1 MFLDRC
7 RSWWKRRSWR
17 PRWHL
22 RSPRPPR
29 RPSARPRRR
38 RRRRCRRR
46 CRSRCYGRPPW
57 WCDRHRRTMRQ
68 LRQAIHDAMIHEIS
82 MKSPWNANDFLIS
95 GRSGSFWVK
104 CVISWDFWNGIDSTT
119 KRYQTDIP
127 TSITRNVG
135 FQEYD
140 EQKLQKQLVNL
151 N

>member
-1 MFLDRC
+1 VV
-7 RSWWKRRSWR
+7 
-17 PRWHL
+17 
-22 RSPRPPR
+22 RPP
-29 RPSARPRRR
+29 PKNNAAAAA
-38 RRRRCRRR
+38 
-46 CRSRCYGRPPW
+46 GPPW
-57 WCDRHRRTMRQ
+57 C
-68 LRQAIHDAMIHEIS
+68 HDPWNLHEIS
-82 MKSPWNANDFLIS
+82 MKCEWFSNS

>member
-1 MFLDRC
+1 MLMFLDRC

-29 RPSARPRRR
+29 RPSARP

-82 MKSPWNANDFLIS
+82 MKCEWFSNFWKIWKFLSEMCDFMRFLKRDRLDNETIS
-95 GRSGSFWVK
+95 NRYSNINYK
-104 CVISWDFWNGIDSTT
+104 KRGIPRIRWAKATKTT
-119 KRYQTDIP
+119 CQP
-127 TSITRNVG
+127 
-135 FQEYD
+135 
-140 EQKLQKQLVNL
+140 
-151 N
+151 

>member
-1 MFLDRC
+1 
-7 RSWWKRRSWR
+7 
-17 PRWHL
+17 
-22 RSPRPPR
+22 
-29 RPSARPRRR
+29 
-38 RRRRCRRR
+38 
-46 CRSRCYGRPPW
+46 
-57 WCDRHRRTMRQ
+57 
-68 LRQAIHDAMIHEIS
+68 
-82 MKSPWNANDFLIS
+82 
-95 GRSGSFWVK
+95 VK